1 MNKKTSN
8 MEVKRI
14 NRNRV
19 FRYMNELEQTSMTE
33 IAAAL
38 KMSGPTVLT
47 IVNELKDAGLVEEI
61 GEFQSTGGRKAK
73 AFATV
78 KNAVYTLGVDITRR
92 HVGIAYT
99 NLARQTLQYERIWKI
114 FENTEEYFE
123 EVAELIRKF
132 VKDNQI
138 DEEKIAGM
146 GLSMPGI
153 VDRSRNHMTQSHV
166 LGLSEINLENWTKYM
181 PYPCEVMNDANAA
194 AIAECHDLEK
204 EGGVI
209 YIALSNTVGGAVVF
223 DANLKHAVDD
233 NLYVGDNWRGGEFGH
248 IMIRPDG
255 RQCYCGKKGCFDAYC
270 SAYQLEELSD
280 KEHGKLEDFFAKLK
294 EIGFEACLL
303 SNNKEPRVKMFN
315 EDVQVNYIFD
325 AHKPSVKNYQKAMEL
340 MGTDL
345 SNTIFVGDQ
354 LFTDVWGAKR
364 TGIRNILVKPIHP
377 KEEIQIVFKRK
388 LEKIVLYFY
397 KKQKRTAK

>member
-33 IAAAL
+33 IAAVL

-73 AFATV
+73 AFATA
-78 KNAVYTLGVDITRR
+78 KHAVYTLGVDITRR

-123 EVAELIRKF
+123 EVAELIQKF

-294 EIGFEACLL
+294 EGQEPHRTLWQEYLENLSIAVVNLRMCLDCDVIL
-303 SNNKEPRVKMFN
+303 GGYVGTFMEPYLEEFQQLVWEKDIFKDNKKYVRV
-315 EDVQVNYIFD
+315 
-325 AHKPSVKNYQKAMEL
+325 
-340 MGTDL
+340 G
-345 SNTIFVGDQ
+345 
-354 LFTDVWGAKR
+354 R
-364 TGIRNILVKPIHP
+364 
-377 KEEIQIVFKRK
+377 
-388 LEKIVLYFY
+388 Y
-397 KKQKRTAK
+397 KKDVSALGAAIFCIDRYIAEI